1 MDLIFAECALVF
13 ASKNLREE
21 KNAPKDNG
29 AHLQRSDNGLYVVG
43 RTLFLQLLNCSTRL
57 CLGFA

>member
-43 RTLFLQLLNCSTRL
+43 RTLFLQLLNCS
-57 CLGFA
+57 A